1 MIKFRL
7 KFLKSVLL
15 SSKFLCIRS
24 IIQMLWG
31 KKLVWEHVLSR
42 KKSLTQNACGVPT
55 KLQSIAGSGL
65 KSGL

>member
-1 MIKFRL
+1 MHTFYN
-7 KFLKSVLL
+7 SNVVE
-15 SSKFLCIRS
+15 
-24 IIQMLWG
+24 